1 MWLDLLKKR
10 HSLAHILAQAVQREQ
25 QRNVEV
31 GIGPAIDNGFYYD
44 FLFDSKNQIKEE
56 DLTKIQNQMEKI
68 VKEWQEF
75 IVLEMT
81 DEQSKE
87 LVTKIMKQKYKEEMR
102 AEFVQD
108 WESITFY
115 VNTIVAT
122 AKDNLLKG
130 IDENYVKY
138 YQEITDYLQK
148 KYPWKFENKF
158 VTFLDMCEWPHV
170 ESTKEIDPKSFK
182 LEKLAGA
189 YWRWDE
195 NNVMMTRI
203 YARAFDSKDKLRE
216 YSDMMEEAKKRDHR
230 VLWKKLWLFAFSE
243 NVGLGLPLWLPK
255 WAELFR
261 TIEDFRNEAHRKNGY
276 EFVRTPHIGNKKLW
290 EISGHWG
297 FYSDSMYPPME
308 AGQTLEDQKA
318 GKKVSEADSE
328 QYLLKPMNCPFH
340 VEIYKAEPKSY
351 RDFPLRRCEAGT
363 VYRFEKKGQLSGL
376 TRVRGFTQDDAH
388 IMCRK
393 DQVEDELQRVVRF
406 ILYIYESF
414 GFKKE
419 DVKVYLSLRDPKN
432 THKYAG
438 NDEWWKL
445 TQDVLKKVADDM
457 QLDYTAEEGEAA
469 FYGPKLDFKVKDCL
483 GREWQCSTLQF
494 DFNLPERFDM
504 IYINNKWEEERP
516 YMLHIALFGS
526 FERFIGVLIEHYAG
540 AFPFWLA
547 PEQIRIIPVADKFE
561 NYAQKVK
568 EELVSKWYRVTVDYS
583 SDSFSKKIRNGE
595 IEKIPYLFIVWEK
608 EESENTISWR
618 SYKTKE
624 QGTCTLEE
632 FVQLQACLPAKAGL

>member
-1 MWLDLLKKR
+1 MGLDLLKKR
-10 HSLAHILAQAVQREQ
+10 HSLAHVLAQAVQREQ

-68 VKEWQEF
+68 VKEGQEF

-81 DEQSKE
+81 DAQSKE

-108 WESITFY
+108 GESITFY
-115 VNTIVAT
+115 VNTIVAA

-130 IDENYVKY
+130 IDENYIKY

-148 KYPWKFENKF
+148 KYPGKFENKF
-158 VTFLDMCEWPHV
+158 VTFLDMCEGPHV

-189 YWRWDE
+189 YWRGDE

-230 VLWKKLWLFAFSE
+230 VLGKKFGLFAFSE

-255 WAELFR
+255 GAGLFR

-351 RDFPLRRCEAGT
+351 RHFPLRRCETGT

-419 DVKVYLSLRDPKN
+419 DVKVYLSLRDPQN

-438 NDEWWKL
+438 NDEGWKL

-504 IYINNKWEEERP
+504 TYINNKGEEERP
-516 YMLHIALFGS
+516 YMLHNALFGS

-568 EELVSKWYRVTVDYS
+568 EELVSKGYRVTVDYS

-595 IEKIPYLFIVWEK
+595 IEKIPYLFIVGEK
-608 EESENTISWR
+608 EESKNTISRR

-632 FVQLQACLPAKAGL
+632 FIKGL